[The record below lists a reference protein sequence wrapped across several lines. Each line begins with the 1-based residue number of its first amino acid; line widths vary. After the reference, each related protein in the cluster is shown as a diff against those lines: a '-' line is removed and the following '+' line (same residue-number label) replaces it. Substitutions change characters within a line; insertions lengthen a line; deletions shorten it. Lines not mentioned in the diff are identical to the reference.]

1 MTNIYNK
8 VLLGLALVCTGLMA
22 SCEDYLTILPTDS
35 IPEEN
40 FWQSQGDVDN
50 VRAAAYYQLTT
61 QDALSKIL
69 YWGEFRSDN
78 VELKDMTNTSV
89 SHMME
94 GVLQPTESMFKWN
107 TFYSGISY
115 CNKVLEKGQEMIDNR
130 TDETFKLG
138 AWRPIK
144 AEMLSLRALYYFYL
158 VRAYRDVPFMTK
170 TISTDAEALEARRGV
185 PATQG
190 VVILDSLIN
199 DLEECKEYAAKNYG
213 NTLDNKGRFTKR
225 SVRILL
231 ADMYL
236 WQGCMLKNVFKGSE
250 NQKGYWLL
258 NAQGDT
264 IRTQGEL
271 DAKATANFQRAI
283 ELCDEVMKEMIND
296 YKEDIDKNPNQY
308 TDLEKNQP
316 YPLYQIS
323 QSGTTTEDKV
333 YNTVWG
339 RRNSDESI
347 FDLQFDGEQNEN
359 SVLSALYYNTSSKS
373 ARTMVGKPIL
383 FSTINSLDNDGT
395 MKGFGK
401 TDIRLYESVA
411 FKDIT
416 QSEYPIWKNSVENVS
431 FEDKEDMSRGGD
443 AQPRASLNANW
454 PVYRISDLMLIKAE
468 CIARLNYKENSAEL
482 VEGFQLVNK
491 LFARYNPGLDSTGS
505 GKVNTSDRLKYDFYK
520 DKSANTLLELVY
532 RERQR
537 EFFSEGKRWFDIVRQ
552 AESENNTTEVLSSWV
567 GASKSLQTRL
577 RKLDAMYVP
586 YYNDELKVNPALK
599 QNIVWDK
606 YTPNSSKP
614 TEN

>member
-1 MTNIYNK
+1 MKMTNIYNK
-8 VLLGLALVCTGLMA
+8 VLLGAALVCTGLMA

-40 FWQSQGDVDN
+40 FWQSKGDVDN
-50 VRAAAYYQLTT
+50 VRAAAYYQLTKE
-61 QDALSKIL
+61 DALSKIL

-78 VELKDMTNTSV
+78 VELKDMTKTSV

-94 GVLQPTESMFKWN
+94 GVLQPTENMFKWD

-115 CNKVLEKGQEMIDNR
+115 CNKVLEKAQEMIDN
-130 TDETFKLG
+130 DVDQTFKLG

-170 TISTDAEALEARRGV
+170 TISTDAEALEARKGV

-190 VVILDSLIN
+190 VVILDSLIK
-199 DLEECKEYAAKNYG
+199 DLEDCKEYAAKNYG
-213 NTLDNKGRFTKR
+213 NSLDNKGRFTKR
-225 SVRILL
+225 SVRTLL

-236 WQGCMLKNVFKGSE
+236 WQGCMLKHGID
-250 NQKGYWLL
+250 KGYLLL
-258 NAQGDT
+258 NEQGDT
-264 IRTQGEL
+264 IKTQSEL
-271 DAKATANFQRAI
+271 DTKATANFQRAI
-283 ELCDEVMKEMIND
+283 ELCDEVMKEMQDD
-296 YKEDIDKNPNQY
+296 YKKEIDKNPNQY
-308 TDLEKNQP
+308 TEVEKKQP

-333 YNTVWG
+333 YNYVWG
-339 RRNSDESI
+339 RGNSDESI
-347 FDLQFDGEQNEN
+347 FDLQYDGDQNSN
-359 SVLSALYYNTSSKS
+359 TVLGSLYYNSSNKS
-373 ARTMVGKPIL
+373 ARTIVGKPSL
-383 FSTINSLDNDGT
+383 FTTINTLDNDGT
-395 MKGFGK
+395 LKGFSK
-401 TDIRLYESVA
+401 TDIRLHESVT
-411 FKDIT
+411 FTDIT

-443 AQPRASLNANW
+443 AEPRATANANW

-468 CIARLNYKENSAEL
+468 CIARLGFKENSAEL

-505 GKVNTSDRLKYDFYK
+505 GKVNTSDRLKYDFFK
-520 DKSANTLLELVY
+520 DKNASALLELVY

-552 AESENNTTEVLSSWV
+552 AESDNNTTEVLSSWV

-577 RKLDAMYVP
+577 RKLAAMYVP

-599 QNIVWDK
+599 QNEVWDK

>member
-1 MTNIYNK
+1 MKMTNIYNK
-8 VLLGLALVCTGLMA
+8 VLLGAALVCTGLMA

-50 VRAAAYYQLTT
+50 VRAAAYYQLTKE
-61 QDALSKIL
+61 DALSKIL

-78 VELKDMTNTSV
+78 VELKDMTKTSV

-94 GVLQPTESMFKWN
+94 GVLQPTENMFKWD

-115 CNKVLEKGQEMIDNR
+115 CNKVLEKGQEMIDK
-130 TDETFKLG
+130 DVDQTFKLG

-190 VVILDSLIN
+190 VVILDSLIKN
-199 DLEECKEYAAKNYG
+199 LEDCKEYAAKNYG
-213 NTLDNKGRFTKR
+213 NSLDNKGRFTKR

-236 WQGCMLKNVFKGSE
+236 WQGCMLKHGID
-250 NQKGYWLL
+250 KGYILL
-258 NAQGDT
+258 NEQGDT
-264 IRTQGEL
+264 IKTQSEL
-271 DAKATANFQRAI
+271 DTKATANFQRAI
-283 ELCDEVMKEMIND
+283 ELCDEVMKEMQDD
-296 YKEDIDKNPNQY
+296 YKKEIDKNPNQY
-308 TDLEKNQP
+308 TEVEKNQP

-323 QSGTTTEDKV
+323 QSGTTTEDVV
-333 YNTVWG
+333 YDNIWG
-339 RRNSDESI
+339 RGNSDESI
-347 FDLQFDGEQNEN
+347 FDLQYDGEQNSN
-359 SVLSALYYNTSSKS
+359 TVLGSLYYNSSNKS
-373 ARTMVGKPIL
+373 AKIIVGKPSL
-383 FSTINSLDNDGT
+383 FTTINSLDNDGT
-395 MKGFGK
+395 LKGFGK
-401 TDIRLYESVA
+401 TDIRLHESVA
-411 FKDIT
+411 FTDIT
-416 QSEYPIWKNSVENVS
+416 QSEYPIWKNSVQNVS

-443 AQPRASLNANW
+443 AEHRATANANW

-468 CIARLNYKENSAEL
+468 CIARLNNKENSAEL

-505 GKVNTSDRLKYDFYK
+505 GKVNTSDRLKYDFFK
-520 DKSANTLLELVY
+520 DKNASALLELVY

-577 RKLDAMYVP
+577 RKLAAMYVP

-599 QNIVWDK
+599 QNEVWDK

>member
-1 MTNIYNK
+1 MKMTNIYNK
-8 VLLGLALVCTGLMA
+8 VLLGIALVCTGLMA

-40 FWQSQGDVDN
+40 FWQSKGDVNN
-50 VRAAAYYQLTT
+50 VCASAYYKLT
-61 QDALSKIL
+61 QEDALSKIL

-78 VELKDMTNTSV
+78 VELKDMTKTSV

-94 GVLQPTESMFKWN
+94 GVLQPTESMFKWD

-115 CNKVLEKGQEMIDNR
+115 CNKVLEKAQEMIDK
-130 TDETFKLG
+130 DVDQTFKLG

-170 TISTDAEALEARRGV
+170 TISTDAEALEARKGI

-190 VVILDSLIN
+190 VVILDSLIR

-213 NTLDNKGRFTKR
+213 NSLDNKGRFTKR
-225 SVRILL
+225 SVRMLL

-236 WQGCMLKNVFKGSE
+236 WQGCMLKHGID
-250 NQKGYWLL
+250 KGYILL
-258 NAQGDT
+258 NEQGDT
-264 IRTQGEL
+264 IRTQSEL
-271 DAKATANFQRAI
+271 DTKATANFQRAI
-283 ELCDEVMKEMIND
+283 ELCDEVLKEMMND

-308 TDLEKNQP
+308 TEYEKSQS

-333 YNTVWG
+333 YNKIWG
-339 RRNSDESI
+339 SGNSDESI
-347 FDLQFDGEQNEN
+347 FDLQFDGDQNSN
-359 SVLSALYYNTSSKS
+359 TVLGSLYYNSSNKS
-373 ARTMVGKPIL
+373 AKTIVGKPSL
-383 FSTINSLDNDGT
+383 FTTINSLDNDGT
-395 MKGFGK
+395 LKGFGK
-401 TDIRLYESVA
+401 TDIRIYESVA
-411 FKDIT
+411 FKEIT

-431 FEDKEDMSRGGD
+431 FEDKEDMIRGGD
-443 AQPRASLNANW
+443 AEPRATNNANW
-454 PVYRISDLMLIKAE
+454 PVYRLSDLMLIKAE
-468 CIARLNYKENSAEL
+468 CIARLNFKENSAEL
-482 VEGFQLVNK
+482 VEGFKLVNK
-491 LFARYNPGLDSTGS
+491 LFERYNPGLDSTGS
-505 GKVNTSDRLKYDFYK
+505 GKANTSDRLKYDYFK
-520 DKSANTLLELVY
+520 DKSASALLELVY

-552 AESENNTTEVLSSWV
+552 AESENNTNEVLSSWV

-577 RKLDAMYVP
+577 RKLAAMYVP

-599 QNIVWDK
+599 QNEVWDK

-614 TEN
+614 TEK